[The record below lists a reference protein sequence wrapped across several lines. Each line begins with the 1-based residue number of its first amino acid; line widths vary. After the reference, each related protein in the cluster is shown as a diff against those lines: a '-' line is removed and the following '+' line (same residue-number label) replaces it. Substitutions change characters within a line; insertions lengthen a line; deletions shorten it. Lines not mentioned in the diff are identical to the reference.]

1 MQAPRSEAQALSRLL
16 RGEQPGSYMAC
27 LKCHT
32 RMNALAGTQVKRME
46 RDFLNSGYRP
56 CSRALACSSYQRWK
70 VKTMS
75 VACAAS
81 LASCSQLTGI

>member
-1 MQAPRSEAQALSRLL
+1 
-16 RGEQPGSYMAC
+16 MAC

-32 RMNALAGTQVKRME
+32 RMNALAGTQVKRKS
-46 RDFLNSGYRP
+46 RVFLDSGYRL
-56 CSRALACSSYQRWK
+56 CSRALACSAYQRWK

-81 LASCSQLTGI
+81 MANCSQLMGI